1 MAGRL
6 IGIARR
12 SGRRAP
18 MEELAAGAITLE
30 AGLTGDSR
38 GAKFKT
44 RQITVLAREDWEAAL
59 LELPGLWSAEQ
70 HLTGAL
76 PDLPWTTRRANL
88 YVEGVRL
95 PRAKGGVLRIGPVV
109 LEITG
114 QTNPCHRMEEAHRG
128 LLSALHPEWRG
139 GVTCRVV
146 EGGNIAIGDAVEILV
161 APKEHVMRLPV

>member
-1 MAGRL
+1 MTGRL

-12 SGRRAP
+12 AGRRAP
-18 MEELAAGAITLE
+18 MEELAAGAITVD
-30 AGLTGDSR
+30 AGLDGDSR
-38 GAKFKT
+38 GAKFIT

-59 LELPGLWSAEQ
+59 LDLSA
-70 HLTGAL
+70 LMGP

-114 QTNPCHRMEEAHRG
+114 QTNPCGRMEEAHRG
-128 LLSALHPEWRG
+128 LLAALHPAWRG
-139 GVTCRVV
+139 GVTCRVRA
-146 EGGNIAIGDAVEILV
+146 GGTVAVGNAVDVLV
-161 APKEHVMRLPV
+161 APVERVMRLPG